1 VYSLTRR
8 SHPLHGA
15 GRARIIVEVEAR
27 ACPLRQLQEVCA
39 SVPVSTAGAPEYHTT
54 LPGSEAVTAVTDYSS
69 SSPLFFGRRVI
80 QKIALT
86 AIVDQADN
94 LTQNLSLRGPRC
106 QVVVRPTQS
115 CEEIDGHSLL
125 PVSALIYACV
135 L

>member
-1 VYSLTRR
+1 MYLGDAQLWR
-8 SHPLHGA
+8 GQ
-15 GRARIIVEVEAR
+15 ARIIVEVEAR
-27 ACPLRQLQEVCA
+27 ACPLRQLRNLMGVWG
-39 SVPVSTAGAPEYHTT
+39 VLPYLPPEQRTT
-54 LPGSEAVTAVTDYSS
+54 IPASEAVTAVTDYCS